1 MKQET
6 FKDKVLKIVAEI
18 PEGYVLTYGE
28 VAKRSGNS
36 RAARAVGAMMRA
48 NHNPKIPCHR
58 VIASDGTAG
67 GYNKGVAQKIRLLK
81 AEGIKIPYEK

>member
-18 PEGYVLTYGE
+18 PEGYVLAYGE
-28 VAKRSGNS
+28 VAKRAGNS

-67 GYNKGVAQKIRLLK
+67 GYNKGVVQKIRLLK
-81 AEGIKIPYEK
+81 AEGIKIPYGK